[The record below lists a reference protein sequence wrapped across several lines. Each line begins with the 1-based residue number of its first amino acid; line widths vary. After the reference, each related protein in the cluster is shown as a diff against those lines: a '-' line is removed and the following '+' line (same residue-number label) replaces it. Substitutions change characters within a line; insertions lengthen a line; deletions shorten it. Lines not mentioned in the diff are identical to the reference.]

1 MSPLD
6 PTRRRIAVL
15 WIGAVTLVLASIG
28 LAIREEALHRAAT
41 LQQAE
46 AQTDVLAG
54 SVGAALSFND
64 ADAMR
69 QYLGALMRNP
79 QVAAAAIYGADGH
92 RLALLARRG
101 ADAPPTLGA
110 AETQRSGE
118 RVVVARPVTEQGSRL
133 GYVYIE
139 TTPEGFSDF
148 IARHTGLVILTLLAL
163 LLLSFITGSASR
175 LAVANS
181 RLSEEI
187 EARAV
192 AEDALRQSQKLEALG
207 QLTGGIAHD
216 FNNLLQA
223 IHGAFEL
230 ILGRAGDEKIVRR
243 WAANG
248 LEAADRGASLTR
260 QLLAFSRQQKL
271 ETKPLIVAETI
282 ERMHDMLARTL
293 GPRVELSFDL
303 DRDRVPVMSDA
314 TQLELAVMNLAVNAR
329 DAMPEGGR
337 LTVRTREVELD
348 GDAVL
353 PPGRYLQ
360 LQVID
365 TGEGMPLHVVRRA
378 FDPFFTTKA
387 VGKGTGLG
395 LAQVYGVAR
404 QAGGDA
410 RIASTPNGGTT
421 VTLLFHEATGAAPEV
436 EDRSPKPAKAPGSHS
451 ARVLLVDDDE
461 AVRRVVRGGLEMRG
475 FTVLDASSGEAALAM
490 AGEQPQIA
498 VIDYAMPGMDGAQT
512 AEQLRRLMPQL
523 PIILASG
530 HPDTASIR
538 RALGGEATVL
548 RKPFDIALLSET
560 MTKMLAASPA
570 TPV

>member
-1 MSPLD
+1 MSQRD
-6 PTRRRIAVL
+6 PARRRIAIL
-15 WIGAVTLVLASIG
+15 WIGTVVLVLASVG
-28 LAIREEALHRAAT
+28 LAFREEALHQAAA

-64 ADAMR
+64 SSAMR

-79 QVAAAAIYGADGH
+79 QVAAAGIYGENGQQ
-92 RLALLARRG
+92 LALLARPG
-101 ADAPPTLGA
+101 ADAPATL
-110 AETQRSGE
+110 TGE
-118 RVVVARPVTEQGSRL
+118 KTLHAGGRVVVARPVIEQGQTL

-139 TTPEGFSDF
+139 TTPEGASAFV
-148 IARHTGLVILTLLAL
+148 ARHTGLVILTLLAL
-163 LLLSFITGSASR
+163 LLLSFVTGSAAR
-175 LAVANS
+175 LTVANA

-187 EARAV
+187 GARAA
-192 AEDALRQSQKLEALG
+192 AEEALRQSQKLEALG

-216 FNNLLQA
+216 FNTLLQA

-230 ILGRAGDEKIVRR
+230 ILGRSADEKTVRR
-243 WAANG
+243 WARNG
-248 LEAADRGASLTR
+248 LEAAERGASLTR

-271 ETKPLIVAETI
+271 EMKPLLVGETI
-282 ERMHDMLARTL
+282 EGMQDLLTRTL
-293 GPRVELSFDL
+293 GPRVELILDL
-303 DRDRVPVMSDA
+303 DNQPRVPVMSDV
-314 TQLELAVMNLAVNAR
+314 TQLELALMNLAVNAR

-337 LTVRTREVELD
+337 LTVRTRRVELS

-353 PPGRYLQ
+353 QAGRYLQ

-365 TGEGMPLHVVRRA
+365 TGEGMPLHVARRA

-410 RIASTPNGGTT
+410 RIASTPHGGTT
-421 VTLLFHEATGAAPEV
+421 VTMLFRAAETAAPDAEH
-436 EDRSPKPAKAPGSHS
+436 ETRASLETPGARSAC
-451 ARVLLVDDDE
+451 VLLVDDDE
-461 AVRRVVRGGLEMRG
+461 AVRQVVRGGLEMRG
-475 FTVLDASSGEAALAM
+475 FRVLEAGSGEAALAL
-490 AGEQPQIA
+490 AAEHPEIA

-512 AEQLRRLMPQL
+512 AEQLKRLLPQL

-530 HPDTASIR
+530 HSDTASIE
-538 RALGGEATVL
+538 RALGGQATVL
-548 RKPFDIALLSET
+548 RKPFDIAKLSEI
-560 MTKMLAASPA
+560 MTRMLRSGA
-570 TPV
+570 

>member
-1 MSPLD
+1 MSPRD

-15 WIGAVTLVLASIG
+15 WIGALVLVLASLG
-28 LAIREEALHRAAT
+28 LAIREEALHRGVI

-69 QYLGALMRNP
+69 QYLDALTRNP
-79 QVAAAAIYGADGH
+79 QVAAAAIYGAGGR
-92 RLALLARRG
+92 RLAVLARPG
-101 ADAPPTLGA
+101 ADAPASLAA
-110 AETQRSGE
+110 AETRRMGG
-118 RVVVARPVTEQGSRL
+118 RVIVARPVVQQGQPL

-139 TTPEGFSDF
+139 TTPEGPSAF

-163 LLLSFITGSASR
+163 LLLSFVTGSAAR
-175 LAVANS
+175 LTVANA

-187 EARAV
+187 EARAA
-192 AEDALRQSQKLEALG
+192 AEEALRQSQKLEALG

-230 ILGRAGDEKIVRR
+230 IIGKAGDEKTVRR
-243 WAANG
+243 WAKNG

-271 ETKPLIVAETI
+271 EMKPLIVADAI
-282 ERMHDMLARTL
+282 QRMRDMLARTL
-293 GPRVELSFDL
+293 GPRVELVLDL
-303 DRDRVPVMSDA
+303 DTDRVPVMSDA

-337 LTVRTREVELD
+337 LTIRTRKLELT

-365 TGEGMPLHVVRRA
+365 TGEGMPLHVARRA

-421 VTLLFHEATGAAPEV
+421 VTLLFHEADGPAAEDAAPP
-436 EDRSPKPAKAPGSHS
+436 RAAAGSGHS

-475 FTVLDASSGEAALAM
+475 FKVLDASSGEAALGLA
-490 AGEQPQIA
+490 AERPEIA

-530 HPDTASIR
+530 HPDTASIE
-538 RALGGEATVL
+538 RALGGQATVL
-548 RKPFDIALLSET
+548 RKPFDIGELSDT
-560 MTKMLAASPA
+560 MTRMLAREG
-570 TPV
+570 